1 MSKNEKTCDTLTDEE
16 AKEAVG
22 GARRIRPAD
31 APPPGHRVAGGA
43 DQNLRRRRQ

>member
-1 MSKNEKTCDTLTDEE
+1 MSKDEKTCETLTDEE

-31 APPPGHRVAGGA
+31 APPPPGHRVS
-43 DQNLRRRRQ
+43 DQYGRNRRRQ